1 MSKVTKVQHA
11 SKLVAMDSAKSEKGS
26 FDPTQYAYTNSL
38 LLVEKAA
45 MEGNLDNIAG
55 YIEHGDSSVLGFDL
69 SECKFVVGGADI
81 NEVEDK
87 LIEFYGDQY
96 SLRYT
101 ILELAGKQ
109 VPARARVS

>member
-1 MSKVTKVQHA
+1 MSKGTKVQQA
-11 SKLVAMDSAKSEKGS
+11 SKLVAMDSAQSEKES
-26 FDPTQYAYTNSL
+26 FNPTQYVYTNSL

-45 MEGNLDNIAG
+45 MDGSLDEISG
-55 YIEHGDSSVLGFDL
+55 YLEHSDSSVLGFDL

-87 LIEFYGDQY
+87 LIELYGEQY

-101 ILELAGKQ
+101 ILELAGVLAQRK
-109 VPARARVS
+109 